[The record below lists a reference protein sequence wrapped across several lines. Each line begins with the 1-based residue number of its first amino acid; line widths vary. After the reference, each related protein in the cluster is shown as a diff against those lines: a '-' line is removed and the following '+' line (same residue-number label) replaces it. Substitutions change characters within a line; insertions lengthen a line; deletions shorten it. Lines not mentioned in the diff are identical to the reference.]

1 MSSCCSR
8 KKGVVPTGQ
17 SRRRLIAIHEIRI
30 VLTIAEKS
38 HDECRM
44 LLVRSDGNHETISI
58 HNTRAEVSVAHALPH
73 LLRAGQILCQVVLR
87 PRKSTLQGC
96 QICSE
101 GQFRRIACDG
111 YAGDSSSDVTM
122 VKMTV

>member
-1 MSSCCSR
+1 MY
-8 KKGVVPTGQ
+8 
-17 SRRRLIAIHEIRI
+17 EIRI
-30 VLTIAEKS
+30 VCAIAEKS

-44 LLVRSDGNHETISI
+44 LLVRSDGNHETISV

-87 PRKSTLQGC
+87 PREIALQGC

-101 GQFRRIACDG
+101 GQLRRIARDR
-111 YAGDSSSDVTM
+111 YAGDSSSDVTV